1 MLFRSNA
8 DFWDNKMGDGSNYF
22 HLNLVRPNTEKLLD
36 VREGDHVLDIACGNG
51 NFSQRL
57 AELGAKVTAFDF
69 SPKLIEHA
77 KRRRTNVH
85 DKVTFL
91 ICDAVDHEKL
101 DKLKKYGPYD
111 KAVSNMAIMDI
122 SDIRPLFAALKDLLV
137 DGGFFVFSTHHP
149 CFTNPKD
156 KYLTECIHKGEAIK
170 GQPVMQNYY
179 HRPLQNILNTAFEN
193 GFVLDAFCE
202 VSDDEPEIPV
212 LVDRK
217 SVV

>member
-1 MLFRSNA
+1 MENIDVWEANA
-8 DFWDNKMGDGSNYF
+8 NFWDNKMGDGSNYF

-77 KRRRTNVH
+77 KRRRTNVL

-91 ICDAVDHEKL
+91 ICDATDHEKL

-111 KAVSNMAIMDI
+111 KAVSNMAVMDI
-122 SDIRPLFAALKDLLV
+122 SDIKPLFAALKDLLV
-137 DGGFFVFSTHHP
+137 DGGVFVFS
-149 CFTNPKD
+149 
-156 KYLTECIHKGEAIK
+156 KYRNL
-170 GQPVMQNYY
+170 
-179 HRPLQNILNTAFEN
+179 
-193 GFVLDAFCE
+193 
-202 VSDDEPEIPV
+202 
-212 LVDRK
+212 
-217 SVV
+217 